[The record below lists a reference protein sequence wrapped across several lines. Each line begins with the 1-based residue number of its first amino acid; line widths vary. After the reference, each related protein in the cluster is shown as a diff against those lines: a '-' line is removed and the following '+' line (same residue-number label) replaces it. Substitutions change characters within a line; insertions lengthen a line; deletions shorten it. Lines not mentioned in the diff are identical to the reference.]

1 MQDDDIC
8 STRAANWRQEGP
20 EAISRG
26 LEPQVNQSSVNLSRA
41 DQAPLDES
49 LWLAMNAWG

>member
-1 MQDDDIC
+1 MQDDDIR

-20 EAISRG
+20 EAIARG
-26 LEPQVNQSSVNLSRA
+26 LEPQVSQGRA